1 MTGEVTRGGGL
12 PGLSGKITLSVGVTI
27 CHVNG
32 SGGGGHFHGKKALKQ
47 NVCFKTLY
55 ISQPSHGRNH

>member
-32 SGGGGHFHGKKALKQ
+32 SGGGGGSLSWKKSSKAKRM
-47 NVCFKTLY
+47 F
-55 ISQPSHGRNH
+55 

>member
-32 SGGGGHFHGKKALKQ
+32 SGGGGGVTFMEKKL
-47 NVCFKTLY
+47 
-55 ISQPSHGRNH
+55 